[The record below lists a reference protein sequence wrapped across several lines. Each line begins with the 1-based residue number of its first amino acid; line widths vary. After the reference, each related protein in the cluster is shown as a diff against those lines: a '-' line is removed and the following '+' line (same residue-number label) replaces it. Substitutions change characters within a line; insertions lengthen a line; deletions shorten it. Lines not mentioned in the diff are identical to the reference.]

1 MNGMKGTHMIE
12 LETRMIRAEEVAT
25 VLGISRTSAYAV
37 IKELNRELTEKGY
50 MTVTGKVSR
59 EYFELRY
66 FGGKDGIR

>member
-1 MNGMKGTHMIE
+1 MVE
-12 LETRMIRAEEVAT
+12 RVTRMIKAEEVAEA
-25 VLGISRTSAYAV
+25 LGISRTSAYAV

-50 MTVTGKVSR
+50 MTVTGRVSR